1 MKPEIKI
8 CGVTDADFAVEAE
21 RLGADYLGFIFA
33 EGSPRRVTA
42 GFVTATRRR
51 LRGTARCVGVFTD
64 DTVPEIVAKAVEC
77 GLHIVQLHRRA
88 TAMEVSK
95 LRSAGFEVWTLAG
108 GSEGDALLFDSS
120 HGDGETALR
129 KGPFKSVLAGGISA
143 ANVGAALE
151 CGADVI
157 DASGSLESSRGVK
170 SIALLR
176 EFFDAI
182 VVAKRKVGG
191 KC

>member
-1 MKPEIKI
+1 M
-8 CGVTDADFAVEAE
+8 
-21 RLGADYLGFIFA
+21 
-33 EGSPRRVTA
+33 
-42 GFVTATRRR
+42 
-51 LRGTARCVGVFTD
+51 GVFTD
-64 DTVPEIVAKAVEC
+64 DAVPEIVIKAKVC
-77 GLHIVQLHRRA
+77 GLDIVQLHRR
-88 TAMEVSK
+88 TAAKDVAE

-151 CGADVI
+151 SGADVI